1 MEKKEKIKIEGMTCA
16 ACVRAIENSVK
27 RLEGIKEVHVNLATE
42 TALLKYDPEK
52 INLGDVA
59 KKIEDV
65 GYKVVKQE
73 EEKGTRELKN
83 KVITGFS
90 VGIILLFMGYSS
102 FLKIPLDKLP
112 FFLWIQFSIA
122 TPALLYIAI
131 PVFRKA
137 LKSLLNK
144 NLNMDVMYS
153 MGIGSA
159 YLSSFLATIKVLPE
173 EYVFYEASV
182 LLAAFLMLGRLLE
195 NIAKGKTSSAIKK
208 LAQLQAK
215 DATLLKD
222 GKEIKVA
229 LENIKVNDI
238 VLVKPGEKI
247 PVDGEILEGES
258 YIDES
263 MVTGEPIPNLKK
275 RGNKVI
281 GGTVNKN
288 GFLKIKAEKVGKDT
302 FLAQVIKMVESAM
315 SSRPKIQKVADKIVA
330 YFIPVVLLIATGS
343 YIFWAFFGN
352 PEIMSPKLFAFI
364 SFISVLV
371 IACPCAFGLA
381 TPTAITVGMGK
392 GAENGI
398 LIRNGEIL
406 EISRKL
412 TAFVFDKTG
421 TLTEGK
427 PEVQDVK
434 GYQIKEGDL
443 VFYTA
448 SCEKNSS
455 HPLADAIIRYAK
467 GLRINL
473 KDTEKF
479 EEISGKGT
487 RCRLEGKEII
497 VGKKKFMEE
506 NEIKID
512 KKAERDIEN
521 FEMQGK
527 TVICVSIDKKLKGL
541 ITISD
546 KIKKN
551 AKEIIE
557 EFKRKGKKI
566 IMITG
571 DSKKTA
577 ENVAKKIGI
586 DEVIAEVLPQDKA
599 KKVKELKKKGEKVA
613 FVGDG
618 INDAPALAE
627 ADVGIAIGSGTDIAI
642 ETGDIILV
650 RNDLKDLVRAINLSE
665 KTFSKIKQNIFWAL
679 FYNTILIPFAAG
691 LFYALFKIPFR
702 PEWAAGAMA
711 FSSVSVVT
719 NSLLL
724 KRHKIKHRG

>member
-1 MEKKEKIKIEGMTCA
+1 MEKKEKIKIKGMTCA
-16 ACVRAIENSVK
+16 ACVRTIENSVK
-27 RLEGIKEVHVNLATE
+27 RLEGVKEVYVNLSTE

-52 INLGDVA
+52 ITPEDVA
-59 KKIEDV
+59 KKIEEV
-65 GYKVVKQE
+65 GYKVVRQE
-73 EEKGTRELKN
+73 KEEGEEIRELKN
-83 KVITGFS
+83 KVFTGFFT
-90 VGIILLFMGYSS
+90 GIILLFLGYSR
-102 FLKIPLDKLP
+102 FLKIPLYKLP
-112 FFLWIQFSIA
+112 FFLWIQFFIA
-122 TPALLYIAI
+122 TPALFYIAI
-131 PVFRKA
+131 PIFRKA

-159 YLSSFLATIKVLPE
+159 YLSSFLSTIKILPE

-182 LLAAFLMLGRLLE
+182 LLASFLMLGRLLE
-195 NIAKGKTSSAIKK
+195 SIAKGKTSSAIKK
-208 LAQLQAK
+208 LVELQAK
-215 DATLLKD
+215 EATLIKD
-222 GKEIKVA
+222 SKEIKVPVQN
-229 LENIKVNDI
+229 LKVNDV

-247 PVDGEILEGES
+247 PVDGEVLEGES
-258 YIDES
+258 YVDEA

-275 RGNKVI
+275 KGDRVI
-281 GGTVNKN
+281 GGTINKN
-288 GFLKIKAEKVGKDT
+288 GFLKIKAQKVGKDT
-302 FLAQVIKMVESAM
+302 FLAQVIKMVESAI
-315 SSRPKIQKVADKIVA
+315 SSKPKIQRVADKIVA

-398 LIRNGEIL
+398 LIRNGEVL

-412 TAFVFDKTG
+412 TTFIFDKTG

-427 PEVQDVK
+427 PEVQDLISY
-434 GYQIKEGDL
+434 GIKEDEL
-443 VFYTA
+443 IFYIA
-448 SCEKNSS
+448 SCEKNST
-455 HPLADAIIRYAK
+455 HPVANAIIEYANK
-467 GLRINL
+467 FKRIKL
-473 KDTEKF
+473 KDPEEF
-479 EEISGKGT
+479 EEISGKGI
-487 RCRLEGKEII
+487 RCKLNGKEI
-497 VGKKKFMEE
+497 VLGKAKFLEE
-506 NEIKID
+506 NGIKID
-512 KKAERDIEN
+512 ERVKRDIKK
-521 FEMQGK
+521 FEEQGK
-527 TVICVSIDKKLKGL
+527 TVICVSIDREIKGIL
-541 ITISD
+541 TISD
-546 KIKKN
+546 SIKKN
-551 AKEIIE
+551 AKEVIE
-557 EFKRKGKKI
+557 ELKKRGKRTV
-566 IMITG
+566 MITG

-577 ENVAKKIGI
+577 LEVAKKIGI
-586 DEVIAEVLPQDKA
+586 DEVIAGVMPQDKA
-599 KKVKELKKKGEKVA
+599 KKVKELKEKGEEVA

-650 RNDLKDLVRAINLSE
+650 RNDLKDVIRAINLSE

-679 FYNTILIPFAAG
+679 FYNIILIPFAAG
-691 LFYALFKIPFR
+691 LFYSLFKIPFR

-724 KRHKIKHRG
+724 KRHKI